1 MGKRIQYNYRT
12 RENQVRKTLT
22 DRLLLSLSSY
32 FAVLLEASADFK
44 ERDML
49 EIWLMK

>member
-12 RENQVRKTLT
+12 RENQVRKTLA
-22 DRLLLSLSSY
+22 DHLFLSLSSY
-32 FAVLLEASADFK
+32 FAVLLQASADFK

-49 EIWLMK
+49 AIWLIK